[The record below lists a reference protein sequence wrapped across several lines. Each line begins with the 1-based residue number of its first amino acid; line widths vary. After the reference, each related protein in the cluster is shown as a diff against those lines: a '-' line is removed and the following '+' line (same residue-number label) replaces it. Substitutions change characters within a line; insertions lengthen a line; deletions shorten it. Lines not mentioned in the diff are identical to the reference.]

1 MSKNR
6 VMKTVPILQSVT
18 PTQNQMSTP
27 NILKE
32 NISNSN
38 DIWYY
43 IKIFGMILIIV
54 LLGINV
60 YLYATEGT
68 TLITK
73 FMELGIMNTVKNTTK
88 GLEDIDE
95 ELDELSKTK
104 LEKTLEKANE
114 PNLNKMKYK
123 HTLELEKI
131 MEKRKD
137 DLERYG
143 TEMEE
148 GEGKMEEEEE
158 EESELLKPTAKKVIK
173 ETEEEER
180 GERRRLQKS
189 INEKQKQQD
198 EERSKAHYVPSP
210 DLSAD
215 SDIQRAKKRGYCYIG
230 SYKGKR
236 TCIEVEKGTECM
248 SGDIFPTMDICI
260 NENLRR

>member
-1 MSKNR
+1 
-6 VMKTVPILQSVT
+6 
-18 PTQNQMSTP
+18 
-27 NILKE
+27 
-32 NISNSN
+32 
-38 DIWYY
+38 
-43 IKIFGMILIIV
+43 LIIT

-73 FMELGIMNTVKNTTK
+73 FMELGIMNTAKNTTK

-104 LEKTLEKANE
+104 LEKTLEKASE

-123 HTLELEKI
+123 NTIELEKI

-143 TEMEE
+143 IEMEE
-148 GEGKMEEEEE
+148 GEEKEE
-158 EESELLKPTAKKVIK
+158 EESELLKPTAKKVIN
-173 ETEEEER
+173 ETEQEKR
-180 GERRRLQKS
+180 GERKRLQKS

-260 NENLRR
+260 NKNLRN